1 MTYTLIY
8 YPGCSNCRNGLALLK
23 ARGIEPALRKYMNEA
38 EHLSAAELQDIA
50 VKMGNISPRTFLR
63 TKAAAEAGLTETSS
77 DEAIF
82 TAMAANPKL
91 IQRPIGINRD
101 RAILGRPNEALLEII

>member
-23 ARGIEPALRKYMNEA
+23 GNGVEPVLRKYMNEA
-38 EHLSAAELQDIA
+38 EYLSLAELQDIA
-50 VKMGNISPRTFLR
+50 AKMGNVSPRVFLR
-63 TKAAAEAGLTETSS
+63 AKATGEAGLTETSS

-82 TAMAANPKL
+82 AAMTANPKL
-91 IQRPIGINRD
+91 IQRPIGINGD